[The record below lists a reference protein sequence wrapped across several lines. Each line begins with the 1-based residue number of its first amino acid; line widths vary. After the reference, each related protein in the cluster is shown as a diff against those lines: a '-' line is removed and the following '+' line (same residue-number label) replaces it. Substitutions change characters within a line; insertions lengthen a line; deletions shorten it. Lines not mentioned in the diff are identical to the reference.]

1 MATVASKMTALADEV
16 REISGATNKLS
27 IDAMTEHVSNANDEI
42 NSQATTIAEIAAL
55 LNGKSVPGGGSSGGV
70 ETCTVTI
77 DGFQDVYYV
86 GVENGALVMKTNK
99 GSSTS
104 AVHSI
109 VAAQN
114 SILLCT
120 NGNSSNYTL
129 NNAIIIYNYGS
140 SIVQAY
146 SVYGENASI
155 VHSNSGGSAD

>member
-1 MATVASKMTALADEV
+1 MATIGQQVAEQVTRITNEV
-16 REISGATNKLS
+16 
-27 IDAMTEHVSNANDEI
+27 D
-42 NSQATTIAEIAAL
+42 SQAAKIAEISAL
-55 LNGKSVPGGGSSGGV
+55 LEGKGVPGGGGSSGGV

-86 GVENGALVMKTNK
+86 GVENGALVMKPSK
-99 GSSTS
+99 GGSTS

-140 SIVQAY
+140 SIVHAY
-146 SVYGENASI
+146 SVHGENASI